1 MEAKLCFQSVFRN
14 LSEKSYYN
22 CLKIGHNN
30 RSKVKVFIKV
40 TLKFSILVRIF
51 IYRSKVVKYQILERF
66 FL

>member
-1 MEAKLCFQSVFRN
+1 MEEKICFQLVFRN
-14 LSEKSYYN
+14 LSDKSDYN